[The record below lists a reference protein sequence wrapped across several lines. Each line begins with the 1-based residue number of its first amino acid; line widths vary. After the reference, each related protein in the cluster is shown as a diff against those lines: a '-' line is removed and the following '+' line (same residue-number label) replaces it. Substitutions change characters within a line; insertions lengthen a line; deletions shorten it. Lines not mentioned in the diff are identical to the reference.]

1 MRFKLLAYMLFVP
14 LSVIAQEQVETTGIG
29 VADTKVKACEI
40 ALDNARR
47 EAAQSATAIVSS
59 KYESTETDKGIN
71 HRQDQ
76 ISTTKAFAKLI
87 DKKESFTLDG
97 ESGLIKCDVMANFKA
112 GFVNVESTDQ
122 IGSSTT
128 ETKAVAFTSG
138 EPFCSKILKACFREY
153 YSKELD
159 VFGIQYLSGRHH
171 YILRLTKEKARYY
184 GAGTKFSSNYSGWI
198 TQDLYLITEVSGE
211 EVSSKSAFIRAIKG
225 VHTGGIH
232 IKGFYNGHYWG
243 KRGYSRHASN
253 SGFESYTHFPN
264 TSELSEAKLS
274 KIDDTMRKVLDEA
287 AEF

>member
-1 MRFKLLAYMLFVP
+1 MRIKLLAFVLLLP
-14 LSVIAQEQVETTGIG
+14 LSVIAQEQVEATGVG

-40 ALDNARR
+40 ALDHARR

-59 KYESTETDKGIN
+59 KYESTETDKGIS

-87 DKKESFTLDG
+87 DKKEAFQFDG
-97 ESGLIKCDVMANFKA
+97 ESGLIKCDVVASFKA
-112 GFVNVESTDQ
+112 GFVDVKSNDQ

-128 ETKAVAFTSG
+128 KTKAVAFTSG
-138 EPFCSKILKACFREY
+138 EPFCSKMLKACFREY

-159 VFGIQYLSGRHH
+159 VFGIQYLSGPRH
-171 YILRLTKEKARYY
+171 YILRLNKEKARYY
-184 GAGTKFSSNYSGWI
+184 GVGTKFSSNYSGWV
-198 TQDLYLITEVSGE
+198 TQGLYLITEVSGE

-225 VHTGGIH
+225 GHSGGVH
-232 IKGFYNGHYWG
+232 IKGFYKGHYWG

-253 SGFESYTHFPN
+253 SGFESYTNLPN
-264 TSELSEAKLS
+264 TSEVSEAKLAR
-274 KIDDTMRKVLDEA
+274 IDDTMRKVLDEA